1 MTSSYR
7 VTCSIKMMYL
17 FTDWSSVP
25 RVTDEIFD
33 GFDNKNLPA
42 ENTVHKNVIRKIQR
56 NNILTKRFFTKQQKP
71 THIN

>member
-1 MTSSYR
+1 
-7 VTCSIKMMYL
+7 MMYL

-25 RVTDEIFD
+25 RVTDELFD

-56 NNILTKRFFTKQQKP
+56 NINEKILHTVETY
-71 THIN
+71 THVSTDPQLNH